1 MLLEKIEN
9 ILFCPICS
17 SNSLKLVN
25 NKLVASCC
33 NEIFKIEDNQ
43 IIVFDNTLLSIP
55 EVRTRDSQAK
65 GYLLHSKFPT
75 QISRMQKWMSTIP
88 KKLLDGIILD
98 LGCGPG
104 PTTKMLLEIGSR
116 KILSSDFSIN
126 SLRINKDICQNHAAK
141 PIFILQDIRNIKLI
155 KNSISVLVMADF
167 LQHITDE
174 NERVVLL
181 NKAFNSLIPGGYFFL
196 SFFNI
201 NIKNYLKN
209 DIKRSFASGS
219 IKYERLN
226 YKEVISSLPSNVIID
241 RVIPMNISHHALIDR
256 LLCALPFSNLFSRMV
271 VIQGRKMSD
280 DN

>member
-17 SNSLKLVN
+17 SNSLKVVN

-33 NEIFKIEDNQ
+33 NKIFKIEDNQ
-43 IIVFDNTLLSIP
+43 IIIFFFFFLSIP

-104 PTTKMLLEIGSR
+104 PTTKMLLEIGAR

-209 DIKRSFASGS
+209 DIKRSFASGT

>member
-9 ILFCPICS
+9 ILICPICR
-17 SNSLKLVN
+17 SNSLKVVN

-33 NEIFKIEDNQ
+33 NEIFEIEDNQ

-75 QISRMQKWMSTIP
+75 QISRMQKWMSNIP

-104 PTTKMLLEIGSR
+104 PTTKMLLEIGAR

-126 SLRINKDICQNHAAK
+126 SLRVNKDICQNHAAK
-141 PIFILQDIRNIKLI
+141 PIYILQDIRNIKLM

-174 NERVVLL
+174 NERVALL
-181 NKAFNSLIPGGYFFL
+181 NKAIYSLIPGGYFFL

-209 DIKRSFASGS
+209 DIKRSFASGT

-226 YKEVISSLPSNVIID
+226 YREVISSLPGNVIID
-241 RVIPMNISHHALIDR
+241 RVIHMNISHHALIDR

-280 DN
+280 EN

>member
-33 NEIFKIEDNQ
+33 NKIFKIEDNQ
-43 IIVFDNTLLSIP
+43 IIIFDNTLLSIP

-209 DIKRSFASGS
+209 DIKRSFASGT

>member
-9 ILFCPICS
+9 ILFCPICR
-17 SNSLKLVN
+17 SNTLKVVN

-43 IIVFDNTLLSIP
+43 IIIFDNTLLSIP

-104 PTTKMLLEIGSR
+104 PTTKMLLEIGAR

-141 PIFILQDIRNIKLI
+141 PIYILQDIRNIKLI

-174 NERVVLL
+174 NERVALL
-181 NKAFNSLIPGGYFFL
+181 DKAFNSLIPGGYFFL

-209 DIKRSFASGS
+209 DIKRSFASGT

-280 DN
+280 DD

>member
-17 SNSLKLVN
+17 SNSLKVVN

-33 NEIFKIEDNQ
+33 NKIFKIEDNQ
-43 IIVFDNTLLSIP
+43 IIIFDNTLLSIP

-104 PTTKMLLEIGSR
+104 PTTKMLLEIGAR

-209 DIKRSFASGS
+209 DIKRSFASGT